1 VSWLNALVSVGR
13 RSTGFL
19 IATQIP
25 ECSMTVAT
33 MFASGNAAHVSMF
46 NRGSEG
52 SVTDEKGET
61 NIRTKS
67 LSNSSGA
74 VSPE

>member
-1 VSWLNALVSVGR
+1 
-13 RSTGFL
+13 
-19 IATQIP
+19 
-25 ECSMTVAT
+25 MTVAT
-33 MFASGNAAHVSMF
+33 MFASGNDAQLSTF

-52 SVTDEKGET
+52 SVTDEKGGT